1 MKLRCPK
8 SILIPIAFLMGWS
21 GIAQSEAPSHGGL
34 DQESYR
40 EDQFYI
46 GLNYNVL
53 SNVPT
58 EVAVR
63 GISGGLSF
71 GFIRDMPLVSKGNLA
86 IGLGGGF
93 SFDRYGQN
101 IKISTSPDSGANT
114 FEILTSPS
122 AIDQNRLS
130 VVALEVPL
138 ELRWRTSTLETY
150 KFWRIYSGIKWSY
163 SLWNQAYFK
172 GTEQSVS
179 LTDLSGMDPSQF
191 YYTLSLGYGTF
202 NAQLQYGL
210 GTFFSQATEAESAA
224 TIGITPIKI
233 GMVFY
238 LL

>member
-1 MKLRCPK
+1 M
-8 SILIPIAFLMGWS
+8 
-21 GIAQSEAPSHGGL
+21 
-34 DQESYR
+34 
-40 EDQFYI
+40 
-46 GLNYNVL
+46 
-53 SNVPT
+53 
-58 EVAVR
+58 
-63 GISGGLSF
+63 
-71 GFIRDMPLVSKGNLA
+71 
-86 IGLGGGF
+86 
-93 SFDRYGQN
+93 
-101 IKISTSPDSGANT
+101 
-114 FEILTSPS
+114 
-122 AIDQNRLS
+122 S